1 MTTPHTPPQNAAT
14 GVPLVQLSGGGD
26 STYVLTPVGYQ
37 QLLLDG
43 VSFPVPPTGA
53 TLVVVNTEAQAIRW
67 SDDGSFIDAYTGM
80 LVQPGVIFDYTGD
93 LANLAFV
100 DVVSGAIVNLSYYM

>member
-26 STYVLTPVGYQ
+26 SAYTLTPLGYQ
-37 QLLLDG
+37 QFLLDG
-43 VSFPVPPTGA
+43 VAFPAAPTGA

-67 SDDGSFIDAYTGM
+67 NDDGSFLDADTGM
-80 LVQPGVIFDYTGD
+80 LVQPGVTFDYTGD

-100 DVVSGAIVNLSYYM
+100 NVVSGAIVNLSYYM